1 MPRYKDAMKINPPT
15 VGEQLLNEP
24 IDIEQPIRE
33 SRKTDIKDMKEDI
46 AYLRQEIVKV
56 QHSLKELVDRLEQM
70 QSVGLRMRPNQW

>member
-46 AYLRQEIVKV
+46 AYLRQEIIKV

>member
-24 IDIEQPIRE
+24 IDIEQPVRE
-33 SRKTDIKDMKEDI
+33 TRKTDIKDMKEDI
-46 AYLRQEIVKV
+46 AYLRQEISKINRC
-56 QHSLKELVDRLEQM
+56 LKELVDRLEQM